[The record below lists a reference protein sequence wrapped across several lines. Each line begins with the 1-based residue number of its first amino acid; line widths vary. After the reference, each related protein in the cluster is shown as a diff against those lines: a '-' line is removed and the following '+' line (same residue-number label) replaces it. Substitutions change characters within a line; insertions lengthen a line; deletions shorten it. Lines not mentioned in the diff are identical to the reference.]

1 MTLHELGAAER
12 IEDGG
17 PAGTVVPPPRAYSL
31 RAAMIVPGLGVL
43 ILAVFIGAGLL
54 TSNPVQP
61 AKSST
66 APHAVGGTTIEA
78 VPAVRA
84 LSVITVNGQ
93 PPGNIVNAVSIPRG
107 AIRIS
112 FENNTAAATQYDAQ
126 IGLSANDT
134 QGALVTFFRA
144 VMNAQGWH
152 VFEVG
157 PASHS
162 PGTIEV
168 LGKKAGS
175 DSFYWEFGAV
185 IAPTTFGSGAP
196 ATGRTSFTVRLFQ
209 VPDPA

>member
-1 MTLHELGAAER
+1 MTLHELPAAER
-12 IEDGG
+12 TDDGS
-17 PAGTVVPPPRAYSL
+17 PSDIIVPPPRAYSL

-61 AKSST
+61 AKPST
-66 APHAVGGTTIEA
+66 TPHAVAGTTIQA

-93 PPGNIVNAVSIPRG
+93 PPGNIVNSVAIPRG
-107 AIRIS
+107 AVRIS

-126 IGLSANDT
+126 ISMTSDNT

-144 VMNAQGWH
+144 VMKAQGWH

-162 PGTIEV
+162 PGTLEV

-185 IAPTTFGSGAP
+185 IAPTTFGADAP
-196 ATGRTSFTVRLFQ
+196 ATGRTDFTVRLFQ